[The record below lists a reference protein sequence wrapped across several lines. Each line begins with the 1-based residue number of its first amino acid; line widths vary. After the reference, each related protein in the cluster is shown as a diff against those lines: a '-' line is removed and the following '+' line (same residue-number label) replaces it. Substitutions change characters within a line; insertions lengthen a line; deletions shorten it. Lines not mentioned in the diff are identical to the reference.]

1 MILSACETAVVPSW
15 RFADELLGFPAAL
28 LSHGA
33 ATVIASQW
41 PVEDLAAAA
50 LMGEFYRQWR
60 TPPGKSPA
68 QALHAAQSWLRKV
81 SADELYNQLDPFTKA
96 PDPLGSLAAD
106 VRTSLFAKDPEEKPL
121 DHPYYWAAFTVSGI

>member
-1 MILSACETAVVPSW
+1 MSSTDNGERP
-15 RFADELLGFPAAL
+15 PAN
-28 LSHGA
+28 
-33 ATVIASQW
+33 
-41 PVEDLAAAA
+41 
-50 LMGEFYRQWR
+50 
-60 TPPGKSPA
+60 PP